1 VLINETETEIEVN
14 EIECEESEQLDND
27 NLALGEVE
35 VNDFVAPT
43 ENDSDK
49 PENLLEKS
57 DIEEEPEVNQSR
69 KK

>member
-1 VLINETETEIEVN
+1 MLINETETEIEVN

>member
-1 VLINETETEIEVN
+1 MLINETETEIDVN

>member
-1 VLINETETEIEVN
+1 VLINETETEIDVN